1 VNDPHGIFAQGI
13 QSWHR
18 IMSSGADVPARITLF
33 EHAAIDIAGYCAK
46 GFAKPDAVDELRK
59 IADAFGLLEA
69 KGEEEIQDIIA
80 RAFEHKKPNGKD
92 HDAPGKPA
100 ITATLYIVP
109 NPASIPI
116 RQWLHARHYMRGNV
130 TATVAPGGFGKTS
143 LAIAETLELVKAG
156 LRVWYISAEDDR
168 EELDR
173 RIAAYVQHHGID
185 IGDRLFIDDKM
196 TFPLKIARMGKNG
209 PAFDEPALAAFEA
222 TIEANAIDVVT
233 FDPFISFHYLPEND
247 TAAMDALVKRLG
259 EICARR
265 RCCIELTH
273 HVRKPSAGQ
282 GELTVHDARGAGAI
296 VNAVRSCRVLN
307 VMTAIEAEQA
317 QIEPERR
324 SFYLRID
331 SGKNNMAPPQKAR
344 WLHLVSVEI
353 ANGDHVGTVEPWEFP
368 KVFAKLSVA
377 DIDWVQGLLRE
388 RAYRAD
394 SRSPEWL
401 GLELARRF
409 GRSVTSQG
417 DVKWINAVLR
427 TWEHEKVL
435 FKEKRRDPD
444 RKERTYFVLTPSPR
458 PPTESATIVSL
469 FPDHQPPDSAPSEKF
484 PEETTEDDGE

>member
-1 VNDPHGIFAQGI
+1 MNDPHGIFAQAFV
-13 QSWHR
+13 SWHR
-18 IMSSGADVPARITLF
+18 IMSSGADVPARWTLF

-46 GFAKPDAVDELRK
+46 GLAKPDAVDELRK
-59 IADAFGLLEA
+59 IADAFGLIEA

-80 RAFEHKKPNGKD
+80 RAFEREPENKPNGKGT
-92 HDAPGKPA
+92 HGPAKPP
-100 ITATLYIVP
+100 ITATLYIKP
-109 NPASIPI
+109 DPATIPI
-116 RQWLHARHYMRGNV
+116 RQWLHARHYIRGAV

-143 LAIAETLELVKAG
+143 LAIAESLEMVKAG

-173 RIAAYVQHHGID
+173 RIAAYIQHHSID
-185 IGDRLFIDDKM
+185 IGNRLFIDDKM

-209 PAFDEPALAAFEA
+209 PAFDEAALAAFEV
-222 TIEANAIDVVT
+222 TIKANAIDVVT

-273 HVRKPSAGQ
+273 HVRKPGIGQ

-317 QIEPERR
+317 QIDPERR

-377 DIDWVQGLLRE
+377 DVDWVQGLLRE

-427 TWEHEKVL
+427 TWEHEGVL
-435 FKEKRRDPD
+435 AKEKRQDAD
-444 RKERTYFVLTPSPR
+444 RKMRTWIVLPGTAPPPPSADILPF
-458 PPTESATIVSL
+458 PNTATG
-469 FPDHQPPDSAPSEKF
+469 
-484 PEETTEDDGE
+484 EDDD